1 MKRTPPQRG
10 YGYVVASRFRS
21 KEGLFHVGRI
31 RRTDWL
37 PVGASSDS
45 EQVVRGDDSQDG
57 EFDEQD
63 AEMEHLWEE
72 DDAASETMSTG
83 YDDTFDQELA
93 QIMENEL
100 IEEGHGFDSDLG
112 ADAGDPERYFP
123 GDDRYECEYEVD
135 HAAFMDLAVGEL
147 NGLQG

>member
-1 MKRTPPQRG
+1 M
-10 YGYVVASRFRS
+10 S
-21 KEGLFHVGRI
+21 KDGLFHFGCI

-37 PVGASSDS
+37 PVGAGSDS
-45 EQVVRGDDSQDG
+45 EQVVRGNDSQDG

-93 QIMENEL
+93 QVME
-100 IEEGHGFDSDLG
+100 D
-112 ADAGDPERYFP
+112 DPENYFP
-123 GDDRYECEYEVD
+123 GDEGYDCECEVD
-135 HAAFMDLAVGEL
+135 QAAYPA
-147 NGLQG
+147 